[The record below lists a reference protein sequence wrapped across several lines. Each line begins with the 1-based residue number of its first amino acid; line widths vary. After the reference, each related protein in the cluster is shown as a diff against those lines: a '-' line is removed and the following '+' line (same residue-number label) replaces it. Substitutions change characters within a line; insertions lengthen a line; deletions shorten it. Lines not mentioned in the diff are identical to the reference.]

1 MFRGILTVVGVA
13 VLVATAG
20 FAGAVGPS
28 LTSADVPQADG
39 GGQTIDVTAS
49 GQAQAEPDQAVL
61 QVAVVATGDDANTV
75 RERLAENAS
84 RMQAALTDLGVPDDQ
99 IRTVA
104 FNIDQRHDRE
114 TPVDRPQGFAG
125 VQAFEVT
132 LSNVSRAGAV
142 IDAAVANGANRV
154 GGVELTLSEDRRRE
168 VRADALRDAM
178 DNARSDADV
187 LAESADLSITGV
199 HSVSTGDVSFQPFRT
214 ETLEADAGG
223 GAGTTIDSGPV
234 TVSAQVQVTFNATD
248 A

>member
-1 MFRGILTVVGVA
+1 MFRGILAVVGVA

-20 FAGAVGPS
+20 FTGAVGP
-28 LTSADVPQADG
+28 TPVSADVQQADG
-39 GGQTIDVTAS
+39 GGQTIEVSAS

-61 QVAVVATGDDANTV
+61 QVAVVATGDDADTV
-75 RERLAENAS
+75 RERIAENAS
-84 RMQAALTDLGVPDDQ
+84 RMRAALADLGVPDDQ
-99 IRTVA
+99 VRTVA
-104 FNIDQRHDRE
+104 FTIDQRHDRA
-114 TPVDRPQGFAG
+114 TPVDRPRGFAG

-142 IDAAVANGANRV
+142 IDAAVANGADRV
-154 GGVELTLSEDRRRE
+154 DGVELTLSEDRRRA

-178 DNARSDADV
+178 DNARSNADV

-199 HSVSTGDVSFQPFRT
+199 QSVSTGDVSFQPFRT
-214 ETLEADAGG
+214 ETLEADVGTET
-223 GAGTTIDSGPV
+223 GTTIDSGPV